1 MLVADSNHESEST
14 MPSPV
19 RLGIVGADA
28 TGQGWAPLAHF
39 PALRAL
45 PEYEI
50 AALCT
55 AHADTARA
63 AAQRYGVAKSY
74 HDYREM
80 FASPDID
87 AVSVVVRAPNHHEVV
102 MAALQA
108 RKPVYCEWPLGA
120 DSTQAEEMAALAR
133 AQGVP
138 TAVGLQARCD
148 PTLRYVHDLVAQDYI
163 GEVLAVTLAM
173 ISPGVPERARSRMW
187 ERTLAGG
194 VSALTIRAMHA
205 LEALCLCVGELAKVS
220 GRLATRTRQWR
231 VAGTDELVDVEVP
244 DNVVV
249 AGELAD
255 GAIVSAHIATVP
267 SATPGFR
274 LEIYGSSGALAV
286 STGGAPQRD
295 ANKLMGAQGKGALA
309 PMPTPVRYVEVPP
322 ETPAGPPHNVAH
334 LYRRFARAIQSGS
347 AVEPD
352 FEHGLKRHRLIDA
365 IAQSSREQRPQVV
378 T

>member
-1 MLVADSNHESEST
+1 MLLASRHCESEHT
-14 MPSPV
+14 MPSKL

-63 AAQRYGVAKSY
+63 AAQRYGVARAY

-80 FASPDID
+80 FASQDID

-102 MAALQA
+102 MAALEA
-108 RKPVYCEWPLGA
+108 RRPVYCEWPLGA

-133 AQGVP
+133 ATGVP
-138 TAVGLQARCD
+138 NAVGLQARCD
-148 PTLRYVHDLVAQDYI
+148 PTLRYVHDLVAQGYI
-163 GEVLAVTLAM
+163 GEVLSVTMAM

-194 VSALTIRAMHA
+194 VSALTVRAMHS
-205 LEALCLCVGELAKVS
+205 LEALSLCVGELAQVS
-220 GRLATRTRQWR
+220 GQLATRMRQWR
-231 VAGTDELVDVEVP
+231 VAGTDEYLDVEIP

-249 AGELAD
+249 AGTLD
-255 GAIVSAHIATVP
+255 SGAIVSAHIATVP

-274 LEIYGSSGALAV
+274 LEIYGADGALAV
-286 STGGAPQRD
+286 STSGAPQRD

-309 PMPTPVRYVEVPP
+309 PMPTPAHYVEVPP
-322 ETPAGPPHNVAH
+322 ETPAGAPHNVAH
-334 LYRRFARAIQSGS
+334 LYRRFARAIETGT

-352 FEHGLKRHRLIDA
+352 FQHGLKRHRLIDA
-365 IAQSSREQRPQVV
+365 ITRSSREQRPQAV